1 MKKTLKK
8 HFTNWLRSTILI
20 KQAARLLKSLRIFQ
34 MHTKSS
40 ETKKRNR
47 CMIAQGLIH
56 NNNLPLSHVL
66 IRGSSRV
73 SVASPGV
80 VLATPMEAADSINRI
95 TRGKTHSNRLT
106 SNNRGT
112 IDSKMNLVSNKK
124 QVIPITELLM
134 ARNTTHTQVVERVL
148 RKNT

>member
-34 MHTKSS
+34 MHTKSL

-47 CMIAQGLIH
+47 CMTVQGLIP
-56 NNNLPLSHVL
+56 NNNLPLSHRL
-66 IRGSSRV
+66 IRGSSRA
-73 SVASPGV
+73 SVDSPGV

-95 TRGKTHSNRLT
+95 TKGRKPSIRLT
-106 SNNRGT
+106 NNNRGT
-112 IDSKMNLVSNKK
+112 IDSKMTLAINKK
-124 QVIPITELLM
+124 PVIPITGLPT
-134 ARNTTHTQVVERVL
+134 ARNTTHTQEVARVL